1 MIGTNIARRWL
12 VGVRARIGKGL
23 EATLGKER
31 TDRVRKAER
40 RTRHHLAG
48 KLAPPVERTRPTM
61 PAATAAEVP
70 ARANVQRLGE
80 PNDRQGG
87 WIASDPF
94 VLHPKPT
101 MTRHDLLR
109 GLHRVLTPRTYLE
122 IGVNE
127 GASLTLSRSKS
138 VAVDPDFRVRHPLH
152 CDLDLVKAKSDE
164 YFTRPDALAHF
175 DGVSV
180 DLAFIDG
187 MHLSEFAVRD
197 FVNVERHLAPAGVTV
212 FDDILPRNALEAAR
226 VRRTGAWAGDVYK
239 AVEIIARHR
248 PDLLVLLINTWPTGT
263 AIVVGSDPSSTILPE
278 AYPAELPYL
287 EARDPQSPPQ
297 EYMSRSAAVDPA
309 DLLASEAWPLLVSA
323 REGGDATLLEQAKDV
338 LRSIP
343 MLGELPVRPLTG

>member
-1 MIGTNIARRWL
+1 M
-12 VGVRARIGKGL
+12 GVRARIGKGL

-31 TDRVRKAER
+31 TDQVRKAER
-40 RTRHHLAG
+40 RTRQQLADR
-48 KLAPPVERTRPTM
+48 LAPQPVERARPGRPAD
-61 PAATAAEVP
+61 PAAQVP
-70 ARANVQRLGE
+70 KPGPGANVRRLGE

-87 WIASDPF
+87 WIPSDPF
-94 VLHPKPT
+94 VPHPEPT
-101 MTRHDLLR
+101 TTRHDLLR
-109 GLHRVLTPRTYLE
+109 GLHEVLTPRTYLE

-127 GASLTLSRSKS
+127 GASLNLSRSRS
-138 VAVDPDFRVRHPLH
+138 VGVDPDFRVRHPLR

-175 DGVSV
+175 DGVPV

-239 AVEIIARHR
+239 AVQIIARHR

-263 AIVVGSDPSSTILPE
+263 AVVVGSDPSSNILPE
-278 AYPAELPYL
+278 AYPAELAYL
-287 EARDPQSPPQ
+287 EAPDPQSPPQ

-309 DLLASEAWPLLVSA
+309 DLLASPAWPLLVTA
-323 REGGDATLLEQAKDV
+323 REGADVTLVEKAKDI

-343 MLGELPVRPLTG
+343 TLG

>member
-1 MIGTNIARRWL
+1 MISTNIARRWL
-12 VGVRARIGKGL
+12 VGVRARIAKGL

-40 RTRHHLAG
+40 RTRQHLAG
-48 KLAPPVERTRPTM
+48 KLAPPVERT
-61 PAATAAEVP
+61 P
-70 ARANVQRLGE
+70 ARAVEVPRPGPGANLGRLGE
-80 PNDRQGG
+80 PNDRQGD

-94 VLHPKPT
+94 VPHPEPT
-101 MTRHDLLR
+101 MTRHDLLG
-109 GLHRVLTPRTYLE
+109 GLHEVLTPRTYLE

-127 GASLTLSRSKS
+127 GASLTLSRSRS

-175 DGVSV
+175 DEVPV

-197 FVNVERHLAPAGVTV
+197 FVNVERYLAPAGVTV

-226 VRRTGAWAGDVYK
+226 VRRTGPWAGDVFK
-239 AVEIIARHR
+239 AVQIIARHR

-263 AIVVGSDPSSTILPE
+263 AIVVGGDPSSRILPE

-287 EARDPQSPPQ
+287 EAQDPQSPPQ

-309 DLLASEAWPLLVSA
+309 GLLASEAWPLLMAA
-323 REGGDATLLEQAKDV
+323 REGGDATLIQQAKDI

-343 MLGELPVRPLTG
+343 TLG

>member
-1 MIGTNIARRWL
+1 MS
-12 VGVRARIGKGL
+12 VRARIGKRL

-31 TDRVRKAER
+31 ADLVRKVER
-40 RTRHHLAG
+40 RTRQQLAS
-48 KLAPPVERTRPTM
+48 KLAPPSGVNPRPAEAAG
-61 PAATAAEVP
+61 PATGAP
-70 ARANVQRLGE
+70 KPGPKANGQRLGE

-94 VLHPKPT
+94 VPHPEPT
-101 MTRHDLLR
+101 VTRHDLLR

-127 GASLTLSRSKS
+127 GASLTLSRSRT

-175 DGVSV
+175 DGTPV

-197 FVNVERHLAPAGVTV
+197 FINVERRLGPAAVAV

-239 AVEIIARHR
+239 AVQIIARHR
-248 PDLLVLLINTWPTGT
+248 PDLVVLLINTWPTGT
-263 AIVVGSDPSSTILPE
+263 AIVVGSDPASSILSE
-278 AYPAELPYL
+278 AYPAELPYF
-287 EARDPQSPPQ
+287 EAEDPQSPPQ

-309 DLLASEAWPLLVSA
+309 DLLASEAWPLLVAA
-323 REGGDATLLEQAKDV
+323 REGGDAALIERAKDL

-343 MLGELPVRPLTG
+343 TLG